1 MSRIVQLNGTG
12 KQRDLLVKSIVLALR
27 ELASS
32 REVNTDTRDQAA
44 YISLALKAIN
54 DSIDPTV
61 AAWEKRGYWL
71 KADRFRMDWA
81 WTGQMAVQLKETLLQ
96 DDWGTGGSGVR
107 QSLHKIGVRHATKAQ
122 PDGYPVGGCLGE
134 DVRCA
139 SPQSQLKIWLPAV

>member
-12 KQRDLLVKSIVLALR
+12 KQRDLLVRSIVLALR

-44 YISLALKAIN
+44 YITLALKAIN

-81 WTGQMAVQLKETLLQ
+81 WTGDLSLKLKDALLQ
-96 DDWGTGGSGVR
+96 DDWGKAAGVCAKVSTKLESVTLPKRNRLGS
-107 QSLHKIGVRHATKAQ
+107 
-122 PDGYPVGGCLGE
+122 PWVGAWE
-134 DVRCA
+134 KMSA
-139 SPQSQLKIWLPAV
+139 APHHNPS

>member
-32 REVNTDTRDQAA
+32 REVNSDTRDQAA

-81 WTGQMAVQLKETLLQ
+81 WTGQMAAQLKEALLQ
-96 DDWGTGGSGVR
+96 DDWGRAAAVCAKVS
-107 QSLHKIGVRHATKAQ
+107 TKLESVTL
-122 PDGYPVGGCLGE
+122 PKRNRMGTPWVGAWE
-134 DVRCA
+134 KMSA
-139 SPQSQLKIWLPAV
+139 LPHHNPS